1 MVAAGMILTELIRY
15 YGNRNLGIIDNLIR
29 SMERARGQVIFIS
42 QLY

>member
-1 MVAAGMILTELIRY
+1 MVAAGTILTELIGY
-15 YGNRNLGIIDNLIR
+15 CGNRNVGIIDNLIG